1 MQFKKSLLA
10 LAMSGLVL
18 AGCGSEST
26 TATSNKTEAPAEVA
40 ATQQSESEKANAL
53 FDQIFDEGIMRSP
66 MMQTYL
72 GIKKDYDKIKSSV
85 NKSYL
90 ISKSNI
96 KDKIQ
101 EGYFFEV

>member
-66 MMQTYL
+66 MM
-72 GIKKDYDKIKSSV
+72 
-85 NKSYL
+85 
-90 ISKSNI
+90 
-96 KDKIQ
+96 
-101 EGYFFEV
+101 